1 MGHHDAETIR
11 QAVDLLRAENPAE
24 SVLAAA
30 VTPLSDAVEVAEWMN
45 AAALHTAGHPYCCR
59 SGAIGCPY
67 AGQAIRRAR
76 RIIAAAEDDA
86 RTSARGATG
95 ATPQNSA
102 TASASGSD
110 SDGSSS
116 GETNSSSA
124 PAGA

>member
-11 QAVDLLRAENPAE
+11 QAVDLLRAETPAE

-45 AAALHTAGHPYCCR
+45 AAAAHTAGHPYCCR

-76 RIIAAAEDDA
+76 RIIAA
-86 RTSARGATG
+86 S
-95 ATPQNSA
+95 QNSA
-102 TASASGSD
+102 TVSGSGTGAG
-110 SDGSSS
+110 GSPS